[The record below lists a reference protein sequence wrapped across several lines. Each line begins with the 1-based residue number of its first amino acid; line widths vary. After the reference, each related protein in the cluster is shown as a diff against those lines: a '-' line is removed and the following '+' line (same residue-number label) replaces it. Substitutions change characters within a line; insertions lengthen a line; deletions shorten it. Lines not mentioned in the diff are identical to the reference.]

1 MNDLIAPV
9 LALMSVSVV
18 GFAVISFVGPGQ
30 RPFSGKLVPLLGL
43 VLLATS
49 FAALGTV
56 ILNGAQTIALPIQ
69 DNANLSLRLD
79 YVSTLLFVM
88 VSFVGSIVLNYA
100 RTYLDG
106 ESRQGAF
113 LAWMS
118 LTLGSVILL
127 VLSNSLFVLA
137 AAWIAT
143 SLFLHKLL
151 LFYPDRPRARR
162 AAYKKFLFA
171 RLGDLTLIG
180 GGTCLFIT
188 TGTADITSI
197 NLVARTGDGSAWMT
211 SAALLLAASAM
222 LKSAQFPFH
231 GWLVEVME
239 APTPVS
245 ALLHAGVINA
255 GGFLLIRFADVFI
268 AVPGVLVILVL
279 IGGFTAIFASM
290 VMLTQPAVKTSLA
303 WSTIAQMGFMILQCG
318 LALFPFALLHILA
331 HSLYKAH
338 AFLSSGS
345 AVEKVAKTRRPGP
358 IAIPDV
364 KAITRSFLLA
374 IAIYV
379 LIGAGF
385 GFEHKSIQAIA
396 LGAILIFGVAYL
408 VAQGFADKAPRALT
422 TYTIIFSVG
431 AAVSY
436 FFLQRGIEVLLK
448 TDLPATPAPGPLE
461 WAIIILALVSF
472 GLTAFA
478 QASFPLWSS
487 HPAFAGLRVHL
498 ANGFY
503 VNALTDRLLGPKPQS
518 TNAIPTKLQS

>member
-1 MNDLIAPV
+1 MNEWIGPF
-9 LALMSVSVV
+9 LAIMSACLV
-18 GFAVISFVGPGQ
+18 GFAAISFFGPGQ
-30 RPFSGKLVPLLGL
+30 RPASNGLAPLLGL
-43 VLLATS
+43 ILLATS
-49 FAALGTV
+49 VFALVTV
-56 ILNGAQTIALPIQ
+56 VQSGSQTLLFPFHDQ
-69 DNANLSLRLD
+69 TGFSLRLD
-79 YVSTLLFVM
+79 YVSTLLFVL
-88 VSFVGSIVLNYA
+88 VSFVGTIVLNFS

-106 ESRQGAF
+106 EPRQGAF
-113 LAWMS
+113 LGWMV

-127 VLSNSLFVLA
+127 ILSNSLIMLA
-137 AAWIAT
+137 FAWIAT
-143 SLFLHKLL
+143 SLFLHQLL
-151 LFYPDRPRARR
+151 LFYPERPRALR
-162 AAYKKFLFA
+162 AARKKFLFA
-171 RLGDLTLIG
+171 RLGDTALIG
-180 GGTCLFIT
+180 GAVCLFVQ
-188 TGTADITSI
+188 TGTTDITSI
-197 NLVARTGDGSAWMT
+197 NSVAHEGNGSILFTA
-211 SAALLLAASAM
+211 SAILLAAAAI

-255 GGFLLIRFADVFI
+255 GGFLLIRFSDVMVG
-268 AVPGVLVILVL
+268 APGVLAVLVL
-279 IGGFTAIFASM
+279 IGGFTALFASI

-318 LALFPFALLHILA
+318 LALFPLALLHILA

-358 IAIPDV
+358 VAIPNL
-364 KAITRSFLLA
+364 KAIGRSFLVA
-374 IAIYV
+374 ITIY
-379 LIGAGF
+379 LGIGAAF

-408 VAQGFADKAPRALT
+408 VAQGFADKAPRTLAV
-422 TYTIIFSVG
+422 YTGLFSVG

-436 FFLQRGIEVLLK
+436 FFLQRGIEALLK
-448 TDLPATPAPGPLE
+448 QDLPITPAPGPLE
-461 WAIIILALVSF
+461 WAMIILVLTSF

-503 VNALTDRLLGPKPQS
+503 INALIDRLIAKKSQSQATFTSPQ
-518 TNAIPTKLQS
+518 N

>member
-1 MNDLIAPV
+1 MNDWIAPL
-9 LALMSVSVV
+9 LALMSASIA
-18 GFAVISFVGPGQ
+18 GFAAASFLGTGHRPIS
-30 RPFSGKLVPLLGL
+30 RALVPLLGAI
-43 VLLATS
+43 LLMTS
-49 FAALGTV
+49 AVALGTV
-56 ILNGAQTIALPIQ
+56 VLNGAQTLVLPLHEQ
-69 DNANLSLRLD
+69 TGFSLRLD
-79 YVSTLLFVM
+79 FVSTLLFLL
-88 VSFVGSIVLNYA
+88 VSFVGSIVLNYS

-106 ESRQGAF
+106 ESHQGAF
-113 LAWMS
+113 LGWMS

-127 VLSNSLFVLA
+127 VLSNSLILLA
-137 AAWIAT
+137 LAWIAT

-151 LFYPDRPRARR
+151 LFYPGRPRAKR
-162 AAYKKFLFA
+162 AAHKKFLFA
-171 RLGDLTLIG
+171 RIADLALIG
-180 GGTCLFIT
+180 GAACLFYAAGT
-188 TGTADITSI
+188 TDITSI
-197 NLVARTGDGSAWMT
+197 NVLARNGDDSIWM
-211 SAALLLAASAM
+211 SAAAILLAAAAM

-255 GGFLLIRFADVFI
+255 GGFLLIRFSDVMI
-268 AVPGVLVILVL
+268 GAPGVLAALVL
-279 IGGFTAIFASM
+279 MGGFTALFGSI

-318 LALFPFALLHILA
+318 LALFPLALLHILA

-358 IAIPDV
+358 VAIPDL
-364 KAITRSFLLA
+364 KAIARSFLVA

-379 LIGAGF
+379 TIGAGF
-385 GFEHKSIQAIA
+385 GFEHKSVQAIA

-408 VAQGFADKAPRALT
+408 VAQGFADKAPRTLT
-422 TYTIIFSVG
+422 VYTVLFSVG

-436 FFLQRGIEVLLK
+436 FFLQRGIEALLRD
-448 TDLPATPAPGPLE
+448 DLPATPPPGPLE

-472 GLTAFA
+472 GLTAFV

-503 VNALTDRLLGPKPQS
+503 VNALTDRLLTAKARSRATSPEPQS
-518 TNAIPTKLQS
+518 